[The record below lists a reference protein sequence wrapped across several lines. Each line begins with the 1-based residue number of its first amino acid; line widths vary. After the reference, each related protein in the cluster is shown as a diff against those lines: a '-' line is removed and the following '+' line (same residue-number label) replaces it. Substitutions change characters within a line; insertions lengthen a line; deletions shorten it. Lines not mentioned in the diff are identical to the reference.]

1 MEHMHRSTEAAAV
14 DLLEA
19 FLHDVLSQESGW
31 DEWTWEKRNPLF
43 QHIPAVFGCIGDP
56 MGGYIWGPEVWDPPS
71 FLFGDLE
78 RCSTETRCLWQSLVP
93 CGNLT

>member
-31 DEWTWEKRNPLF
+31 DFCELGKSAILYSNIF
-43 QHIPAVFGCIGDP
+43 QHIPAVFGCIGDQ
-56 MGGYIWGPEVWDPPS
+56 MGAIFGGPEV
-71 FLFGDLE
+71 
-78 RCSTETRCLWQSLVP
+78 
-93 CGNLT
+93 

>member
-31 DEWTWEKRNPLF
+31 DFCELFSKAQSKIF
-43 QHIPAVFGCIGDP
+43 QHIPAVVGCIGDQ
-56 MGGYIWGPEVWDPPS
+56 MGA
-71 FLFGDLE
+71 
-78 RCSTETRCLWQSLVP
+78 RCRAWQSLVQK
-93 CGNLT
+93 CCHVKHGTLW

>member
-71 FLFGDLE
+71 FFLE
-78 RCSTETRCLWQSLVP
+78 IWRDVLQKHDASGRVWYPVVI
-93 CGNLT
+93 

>member
-31 DEWTWEKRNPLF
+31 DE
-43 QHIPAVFGCIGDP
+43 
-56 MGGYIWGPEVWDPPS
+56 
-71 FLFGDLE
+71 
-78 RCSTETRCLWQSLVP
+78 
-93 CGNLT
+93 